1 MTVGGELAKPGDA
14 IIVTGDIGRHGC
26 TILLEREDFGIDAD
40 VTSDCAP
47 LWKTVKAVMDTT
59 HNLHVIRDA
68 TRGGVGTV
76 LYEIA
81 GQSSVGIRLN
91 AEAVPVRPEVKGV
104 CGMLGLEPLYLA
116 CEGRLVIMAPKEEAE
131 GIVETL
137 KKCPYSADAAII
149 GEVIAEEPGR
159 VIMETEI
166 GTQALLPQPGESF
179 YQESVNRRSQG
190 METRV
195 AVISIIVEQEDAI
208 EELNILL
215 HEARQYIVGR
225 MGIPYR
231 AKGISIISIVIDAP
245 QDTISALSGKI
256 GHLKGVF
263 AKTAYS
269 NVITPAEGGTQD

>member
-1 MTVGGELAKPGDA
+1 
-14 IIVTGDIGRHGC
+14 
-26 TILLEREDFGIDAD
+26 
-40 VTSDCAP
+40 
-47 LWKTVKAVMDTT
+47 
-59 HNLHVIRDA
+59 
-68 TRGGVGTV
+68 
-76 LYEIA
+76 
-81 GQSSVGIRLN
+81 
-91 AEAVPVRPEVKGV
+91 
-104 CGMLGLEPLYLA
+104 
-116 CEGRLVIMAPKEEAE
+116 
-131 GIVETL
+131 
-137 KKCPYSADAAII
+137 
-149 GEVIAEEPGR
+149 
-159 VIMETEI
+159 
-166 GTQALLPQPGESF
+166 
-179 YQESVNRRSQG
+179 

-231 AKGISIISIVIDAP
+231 PKGISIIDAP

>member
-1 MTVGGELAKPGDA
+1 
-14 IIVTGDIGRHGC
+14 
-26 TILLEREDFGIDAD
+26 
-40 VTSDCAP
+40 
-47 LWKTVKAVMDTT
+47 
-59 HNLHVIRDA
+59 
-68 TRGGVGTV
+68 
-76 LYEIA
+76 
-81 GQSSVGIRLN
+81 
-91 AEAVPVRPEVKGV
+91 
-104 CGMLGLEPLYLA
+104 
-116 CEGRLVIMAPKEEAE
+116 
-131 GIVETL
+131 
-137 KKCPYSADAAII
+137 
-149 GEVIAEEPGR
+149 
-159 VIMETEI
+159 
-166 GTQALLPQPGESF
+166 
-179 YQESVNRRSQG
+179 

-269 NVITPAEGGTQD
+269 KGGHRIDQDSSIWKMRNRKIHYRFKCSGCIGRNGA